1 MNVNE
6 FLQAFDDLKISN
18 IQGSDLKL
26 VFIIYDVLKQNKINY
41 QAFLNDLYDEMNTY
55 RHQLVSEA
63 FRHLDT
69 SKYGY
74 VALDAL
80 KVKYDAARHPDV
92 LKGLKSV
99 EEARFE
105 F

>member
-1 MNVNE
+1 
-6 FLQAFDDLKISN
+6 
-18 IQGSDLKL
+18 
-26 VFIIYDVLKQNKINY
+26 VLRQNKINY
-41 QAFLNDLYDEMNTY
+41 QAFLNDLYDDLNSY
-55 RHQLVSEA
+55 RQQLVIEA

-69 SKYGY
+69 SKYSY
-74 VALDAL
+74 LPLDAL

>member
-55 RHQLVSEA
+55 RH
-63 FRHLDT
+63 
-69 SKYGY
+69 
-74 VALDAL
+74 
-80 KVKYDAARHPDV
+80 
-92 LKGLKSV
+92 
-99 EEARFE
+99 
-105 F
+105 